1 MAGAYLVANWLY
13 IQAPYCHVVIVVT
26 EFLHGACSEAI
37 AQLLSSLRPLECH
50 VFCGVAESLHA
61 EWIPMPAAPTS
72 SLVGGGRG
80 GGGEGGRELG
90 EREEEEGQYSHYGE
104 FQALM
109 KKWMDREV
117 GR

>member
-1 MAGAYLVANWLY
+1 MANWLY

-72 SLVGGGRG
+72 YLVGG
-80 GGGEGGRELG
+80 GGGEGERELG
-90 EREEEEGQYSHYGE
+90 EREEEEGHYSHYGE